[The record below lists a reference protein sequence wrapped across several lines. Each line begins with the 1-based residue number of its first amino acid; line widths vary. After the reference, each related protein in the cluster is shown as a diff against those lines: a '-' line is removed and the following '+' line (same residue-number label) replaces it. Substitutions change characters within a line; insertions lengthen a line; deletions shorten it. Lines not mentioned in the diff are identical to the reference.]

1 MGAAVTQLRVISR
14 TVALLGLAGCAEPPT
29 ATLVFAPL
37 GDPDNCAESE
47 GEIAAGT
54 ASLWLGLRRDGVTIA
69 AACVPIA
76 GADGWKDLE
85 DALVEAG
92 TLVDELPLEEPLAPF
107 VMGLPASEACDAG
120 DPVGGIRFCAR
131 AEEAFVIDP
140 DDGGG
145 RVSLRR
151 ICPAAWSAQ
160 DCFDE

>member
-1 MGAAVTQLRVISR
+1 MVASGVL
-14 TVALLGLAGCAEPPT
+14 ALLGLAACAEPPT

-47 GEIAAGT
+47 AEIAAGT
-54 ASLWLGLRRDGVTIA
+54 ASLWLGLRRDGATIA

-76 GADGWKDLE
+76 SAAGWKDLE
-85 DALVEAG
+85 DALVDAG
-92 TLVDELPLEEPLAPF
+92 RLVDELPLGKPLAPF

-131 AEEAFVIDP
+131 AQQTFVIDP
-140 DDGGG
+140 DDGVG